1 MTIDAIIGKF
11 LDDETLVDGGRIA
24 VRDVVE
30 ELSGEG
36 VTVHAMTVANVQMI
50 SRHVLA
56 IQRERVARDH
66 SRTTCGIELNCIGIV
81 RIIT

>member
-50 SRHVLA
+50 IRHALPYSA
-56 IQRERVARDH
+56 REWRGITRALRV
-66 SRTTCGIELNCIGIV
+66 ELSSTV
-81 RIIT
+81 